1 MGQTPHF
8 FVNGVGLPAPPFP
21 LPLCVS
27 RAHSHALTFRV
38 LPRDAGFR
46 VAVLGGQPRGGV
58 SQSERSGFRVPIF
71 SAAGRA
77 QAGGRGGG
85 ARGRAICPP
94 QQLACEGRSTK
105 CQLSVDGLLC
115 PRRTLT
121 SDRKPFH
128 LVLLC
133 DFQSRG
139 CRRTPPRE
147 AGHGVSQPGWGAGL
161 SVWGCWGSR
170 PTSVTIWMEACPL
183 HGVTG
188 KGWGGL

>member
-105 CQLSVDGLLC
+105 RQLSVDGLLR

-139 CRRTPPRE
+139 CRRTPPERQGTVFPSRDG
-147 AGHGVSQPGWGAGL
+147 AQVSLCGGAGAPGPPR
-161 SVWGCWGSR
+161 SPS
-170 PTSVTIWMEACPL
+170 
-183 HGVTG
+183 
-188 KGWGGL
+188 GWKRVPCMG